1 MIEDIRP
8 FSVGDE
14 VMRRPEIRPDD
25 ECYVVL
31 DVRDDGTLLVAGVHH
46 VGVETAPAAHF
57 EHVSDRPAPGS
68 VVIGRELWD
77 AVGWP
82 AADLADVLAFD
93 RVPVNART
101 VPYQRRDVR

>member
-8 FSVGDE
+8 FTVGDE

-31 DVRDDGTLLVAGVHH
+31 DVRDNGDLLVAGVHH

-57 EHVSDRPAPGS
+57 EHVSDRPAPGA
-68 VVIGRELWD
+68 VVIGRALWD
-77 AVGWP
+77 AADWP
-82 AADLADVLAFD
+82 VSDLATVLAFD
-93 RVPVNART
+93 RGRINAH
-101 VPYQRRDVR
+101 VPYQRRDIR